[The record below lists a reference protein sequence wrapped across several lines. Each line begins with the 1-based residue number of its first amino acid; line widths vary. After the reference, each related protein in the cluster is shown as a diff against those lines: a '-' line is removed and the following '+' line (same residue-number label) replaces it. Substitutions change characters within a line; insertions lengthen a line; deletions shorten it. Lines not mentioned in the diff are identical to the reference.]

1 VIGAVHGARGR
12 QATVRTCRSTG
23 VPASTAP
30 IESAA
35 SRWLRGDLTDRSRY
49 ADMSRR
55 FRHAP
60 YFGAAIGT
68 AKVLA
73 SFWYGPAI
81 LVLVG
86 LAFATMG
93 AALAWQ
99 GRGRNTPAVTA
110 AAFIALEVNLAVS
123 VLITGGGSSAL
134 LPLLV
139 VPVATQAVCFR
150 PQVLAASGLLS
161 GCLAT
166 LAVVLAPAF
175 GPAPEAPPVVHL
187 VTYLALLASL
197 GLGVH
202 YLASA
207 ERDSR
212 DEAVTDPMTGLLNRL
227 SLSDRFSEAVRAG
240 GSVGLV
246 MCDVDHFKQVND
258 AYGHE
263 RGDQVLIE
271 LAIRL
276 RGILREA
283 DLAYRVGGE
292 EFVLL
297 LPGRDAGAAERVA
310 ERIRRAVAATPLAG
324 LSVTVSV
331 GVATAVGD
339 SASISQLLREAD
351 GALYR
356 AKRDGRDRVVL
367 AA

>member
-1 VIGAVHGARGR
+1 M
-12 QATVRTCRSTG
+12 
-23 VPASTAP
+23 PASTAP

-35 SRWLRGDLTDRSRY
+35 IRWLRGDLTDRSRY

-73 SFWYGPAI
+73 SFWYGPAL

-86 LAFATMG
+86 LGFGTMG

-99 GRGRNTPAVTA
+99 RRGRNTPAITA

-150 PQVLAASGLLS
+150 PQVLAAGGLLS

-166 LAVVLAPAF
+166 LAVLLAPAF

-227 SLSDRFSEAVRAG
+227 SLSARFTEAVRAG
-240 GSVGLV
+240 GTEGSVGLV

-324 LSVTVSV
+324 LAVTVSV

-339 SASISQLLREAD
+339 SASLSQLLREAD